1 MDLHFASVWE
11 AISDVVPD
19 REALVCGDARR
30 SWREYDERAARIAGF
45 LSSRGFRP
53 DSKAAI
59 YLHNSNEYLEGQ
71 YGIFKARGVPVN
83 VNYRY
88 KFDELVYL
96 LDNADAEVVFFQS
109 CYAARIWEIRNRLP
123 RVKTYIQVDDG
134 TETILLDDVF
144 DYEQIIR
151 DSAPMERITR
161 SGDDIRVKTYIQVD
175 DGTETILRRH
185 HGHADIYMLYTGGT
199 TGMPK
204 GVMHHHHP
212 FVLGL
217 SAFALGSRD
226 AAPKKIEDVRAVIEA
241 VVERGNQPVS
251 LTACPLMHGTGM
263 WLGSMLPL
271 LVGGTVVTISK
282 LGLDPHLIWGE
293 IERNRCTTVT
303 IVGDAFAKP
312 MLDALNDARARGN
325 PYDISSLN
333 QMISSGVMWS
343 AEIKAGLLEHQDMRL
358 LDTMGSTEGGLGTS
372 VATRDNPV
380 ETAKFKINPGVRVL
394 TDDGRDVEPG
404 SGEVGRLASG
414 RTAAFGYYKDAEK
427 SAETF
432 KEIDGVWYS
441 FAGDW
446 ATVAADGSITL
457 LGRGSNCINTAGE
470 KVYPEEVEEALKRH
484 SQVYDCL
491 VVGIEDARFGQRVVA
506 IASTRNP
513 VSEQNLIDFAHD
525 HLAGYKSPKQIL
537 FVKDVRRAPNGKA
550 DYKWARS
557 EAERTLSEAGGS

>member
-11 AISDVVPD
+11 AISDAVPD
-19 REALVCGDARR
+19 RDALVCGDTRR
-30 SWREYDERAARIAGF
+30 SWREYDQRAARIAGF
-45 LSSRGFRP
+45 LRSRGFRP
-53 DSKAAI
+53 DAKAAI
-59 YLHNSNEYLEGQ
+59 YLHNSNEYLEAQ

-96 LDNADAEVVFFQS
+96 LDNADAEVVFFQA
-109 CYAARIWEIRNRLP
+109 CYAARIWEIRHRLP

-134 TETILLDDVF
+134 TETLLPDVF
-144 DYEQIIR
+144 DYEQVIR
-151 DSAPMERITR
+151 NNVPMDRMQR
-161 SGDDIRVKTYIQVD
+161 PGD
-175 DGTETILRRH
+175 
-185 HGHADIYMLYTGGT
+185 DIYMLYTGGT

-204 GVMHHHHP
+204 GVMYHHHS

-217 SAFALGSRD
+217 TAFLLGSRA
-226 AAPKKIEDVRAVIEA
+226 AAPKQVEDVPAVIESLSGQ
-241 VVERGNQPVS
+241 GNHPVS

-263 WLGSMLPL
+263 WLGSMMQL
-271 LVGGTVVTISK
+271 LGGGTVVTISK

-325 PYDISSLN
+325 AYDISSLK
-333 QMISSGVMWS
+333 QIISSGVMWS
-343 AEIKAGLLEHQDMRL
+343 AEVKASLLEHQDMAL
-358 LDTMGSTEGGLGTS
+358 LDTMGSTEGGLATS
-372 VATRDNPV
+372 VATRANPV
-380 ETAKFKINPGVRVL
+380 KTARFRINRGVRVF
-394 TDDGRDVEPG
+394 TEDGRDVEPG

-414 RTAAFGYYKDAEK
+414 RTAAFGYYKDPEK

-432 KEIDGVWYS
+432 KEIDGIWYS

-446 ATVAADGSITL
+446 ATVEADGSITL

-484 SQVYDCL
+484 PEIYDCL
-491 VVGIEDARFGQRVVA
+491 VVGIADERFGQRVIAV
-506 IASTRNP
+506 ASTRNTMD
-513 VSEQNLIDFAHD
+513 EQDLIDFAHD
-525 HLAGYKSPKQIL
+525 HLAGYKSPKHIL
-537 FVKDVRRAPNGKA
+537 FVEEIRRAPNGKA
-550 DYKWARS
+550 DYTWAHS
-557 EAERTLSEAGGS
+557 EAERAFAGQAGGT

>member
-19 REALVCGDARR
+19 RDALVCGDVRR

-45 LSSRGFRP
+45 LHSRGFRP

-59 YLHNSNEYLEGQ
+59 YLHNSNEYLEAQ
-71 YGIFKARGVPVN
+71 FGIFKARGVPVN

-96 LDNADAEVVFFQS
+96 LDNADAEVVFFQA
-109 CYAARIWEIRNRLP
+109 CYAARIWEIRERLP
-123 RVKTYIQVDDG
+123 RVTTYIQVDDG
-134 TETILLDDVF
+134 TETLLPDVF
-144 DYEQIIR
+144 DYEQVIR
-151 DSAPMERITR
+151 GNAPMDRIPR
-161 SGDDIRVKTYIQVD
+161 PGDDV
-175 DGTETILRRH
+175 
-185 HGHADIYMLYTGGT
+185 YMLYTGGT

-204 GVMHHHHP
+204 GVMYHHHP

-217 SAFALGSRD
+217 TAFLLGSRA
-226 AAPKKIEDVRAVIEA
+226 AAPKQVEDVPAAIESLS
-241 VVERGNQPVS
+241 EQGNRPVS

-263 WLGSMLPL
+263 WLGSMMQL
-271 LVGGTVVTISK
+271 LGGGTVVTISK

-312 MLDALNDARARGN
+312 MLDALNDARARGKA
-325 PYDISSLN
+325 YVIASLK
-333 QMISSGVMWS
+333 QIISSGVMWS
-343 AEIKAGLLEHQDMRL
+343 AEVKASLLEHQDMTL
-358 LDTMGSTEGGLGTS
+358 LDTMGSTEGGLATS

-380 ETAKFKINPGVRVL
+380 ETARFRINRGVRVF
-394 TDDGRDVEPG
+394 TDDGRDVQPG

-414 RTAAFGYYKDAEK
+414 RTAAFGYYKDPEK

-432 KEIDGVWYS
+432 KEIDGIWYS

-446 ATVAADGSITL
+446 ATVEADGSITL

-484 SQVYDCL
+484 PEVYDCL
-491 VVGIEDARFGQRVVA
+491 VVGIADERFGQRVIAV
-506 IASTRNP
+506 ASTRNTMD
-513 VSEQNLIDFAHD
+513 EQDLIDFAHD
-525 HLAGYKSPKQIL
+525 HLAGYKSPKRIL
-537 FVKDVRRAPNGKA
+537 FVDEVRRAPNGKA
-550 DYKWARS
+550 DYEWARS
-557 EAERTLSEAGGS
+557 QAERSFAGAGEK

>member
-19 REALVCGDARR
+19 RDALVCGDVRR
-30 SWREYDERAARIAGF
+30 SWREYDDRAARIAEF
-45 LSSRGFRP
+45 LRSRGFRP

-59 YLHNSNEYLEGQ
+59 YLHNSNEYLEAQ
-71 YGIFKARGVPVN
+71 YGVFKARGVPVN

-96 LDNADAEVVFFQS
+96 LDNADAEVVFFQA

-123 RVKTYIQVDDG
+123 KVTTYIQVDDG
-134 TETILLDDVF
+134 TETLLPDVF
-144 DYEQIIR
+144 DYEQVIR
-151 DSAPMERITR
+151 GNAPMDRMPR
-161 SGDDIRVKTYIQVD
+161 PGD
-175 DGTETILRRH
+175 
-185 HGHADIYMLYTGGT
+185 DIYMLYTGGT

-204 GVMHHHHP
+204 GVMYHHQP

-217 SAFALGSRD
+217 TAFLLGSRA
-226 AAPKKIEDVRAVIEA
+226 AAPKQVEDVPAVIESLS
-241 VVERGNQPVS
+241 ERGNRPVS

-263 WLGSMLPL
+263 WLGSMMQL
-271 LVGGTVVTISK
+271 LGGGTVVTISK

-325 PYDISSLN
+325 AYDISSL
-333 QMISSGVMWS
+333 QQIISSGVMWS
-343 AEIKAGLLEHQDMRL
+343 AEVKASLLEHQDMML

-372 VATRDNPV
+372 VATRKNPV
-380 ETAKFKINPGVRVL
+380 ETARFRINRGVRVF
-394 TDDGRDVEPG
+394 TEDGRDVEPG
-404 SGEVGRLASG
+404 SGQVGRLASG
-414 RTAAFGYYKDAEK
+414 RTAAFGYYKDPEK

-432 KEIDGVWYS
+432 KEIDGIWYS

-446 ATVAADGSITL
+446 ATVEADGSITL

-484 SQVYDCL
+484 GEVYDCL
-491 VVGIEDARFGQRVVA
+491 VVGIADERFGQRVVA
-506 IASTRNP
+506 VASSRNP
-513 VSEQNLIDFAHD
+513 VSEQDLIEFAHD
-525 HLAGYKSPKQIL
+525 HLAGYKSPKRIL
-537 FVKDVRRAPNGKA
+537 FVEEVRRAPNGKA
-550 DYKWARS
+550 DYEWARSQAERAFGARS
-557 EAERTLSEAGGS
+557 EAGET

>member
-19 REALVCGDARR
+19 RDALVCGDVRR

-45 LSSRGFRP
+45 LRSRGFRP

-59 YLHNSNEYLEGQ
+59 YLHNSNEYLEAQ
-71 YGIFKARGVPVN
+71 YGVFKARGVPVN

-96 LDNADAEVVFFQS
+96 LDNADAEVVFFQA

-123 RVKTYIQVDDG
+123 RVTTYIQIDDG
-134 TETILLDDVF
+134 TETLLPDVF
-144 DYEQIIR
+144 DYEQVIR
-151 DSAPMERITR
+151 GTAPMDRMPR
-161 SGDDIRVKTYIQVD
+161 PGD
-175 DGTETILRRH
+175 
-185 HGHADIYMLYTGGT
+185 DIYMLYTGGA

-204 GVMHHHHP
+204 GVMYHHHP

-217 SAFALGSRD
+217 TAFLLGSRA
-226 AAPKKIEDVRAVIEA
+226 AAPKQVEEVPAVIESLA
-241 VVERGNQPVS
+241 ERGNRPVS

-263 WLGSMLPL
+263 WLGSMMQL
-271 LVGGTVVTISK
+271 LGGGTVVTISK

-312 MLDALNDARARGN
+312 MLDALNDAGARGN
-325 PYDISSLN
+325 AYDISSLK
-333 QMISSGVMWS
+333 QIISSGVMWS
-343 AEIKAGLLEHQDMRL
+343 APVKAGLLKHQDMTL
-358 LDTMGSTEGGLGTS
+358 LDTMGSTEGGLATS

-380 ETAKFKINPGVRVL
+380 ETARFRINRGVRVF
-394 TDDGRDVEPG
+394 TEEGRDVEPG

-414 RTAAFGYYKDAEK
+414 RTAAFDYYKDPEK

-432 KEIDGVWYS
+432 KEIDGIWYS

-446 ATVAADGSITL
+446 ATVEADGTITL

-484 SQVYDCL
+484 AEVYDCL
-491 VVGIEDARFGQRVVA
+491 VVGIADERFGQRVIAV
-506 IASTRNP
+506 ASTRNTMD
-513 VSEQNLIDFAHD
+513 EQDLIDFAHEN
-525 HLAGYKSPKQIL
+525 LAGYKSPKRIL
-537 FVKDVRRAPNGKA
+537 FVEEIRRAPNGKA

-557 EAERTLSEAGGS
+557 EAERAFAGQAGGT

>member
-19 REALVCGDARR
+19 RDALVCGDVRR
-30 SWREYDERAARIAGF
+30 NWREYDDRAARIAGF
-45 LSSRGFRP
+45 LRSRGFRP

-59 YLHNSNEYLEGQ
+59 YLHNSNEYLEAQ
-71 YGIFKARGVPVN
+71 YGVFKARGVPVN

-96 LDNADAEVVFFQS
+96 LDNADAEVVFFQA

-123 RVKTYIQVDDG
+123 KVTTYVQVDDG
-134 TETILLDDVF
+134 TETLLPDVF
-144 DYEQIIR
+144 DYEQVIR
-151 DSAPMERITR
+151 GNAPMDRMPR
-161 SGDDIRVKTYIQVD
+161 PGD
-175 DGTETILRRH
+175 
-185 HGHADIYMLYTGGT
+185 DIYMLYTGGT

-204 GVMHHHHP
+204 GVMYHHHP

-217 SAFALGSRD
+217 TAFLLGSRA
-226 AAPKKIEDVRAVIEA
+226 AAPKQVEDVPAVIGSLS
-241 VVERGNQPVS
+241 ERGNRPVS

-263 WLGSMLPL
+263 WLGAMMQL
-271 LVGGTVVTISK
+271 LGGGTVVTISK

-325 PYDISSLN
+325 GYDISSLK
-333 QMISSGVMWS
+333 QIISSGVMWS
-343 AEIKAGLLEHQDMRL
+343 APVKASLLEHQDMML

-372 VATRDNPV
+372 VATRENPV
-380 ETAKFKINPGVRVL
+380 ETARFRINRGVRVF
-394 TDDGRDVEPG
+394 TEDGRDVEPG

-414 RTAAFGYYKDAEK
+414 RTAAFGYYKDPQK

-432 KEIDGVWYS
+432 REIDGIWYS

-446 ATVAADGSITL
+446 ATVEADGSITL

-484 SQVYDCL
+484 AEVYDCL
-491 VVGIEDARFGQRVVA
+491 VVGIADERFGQRVVA
-506 IASTRNP
+506 VASSRNP
-513 VSEQNLIDFAHD
+513 VPEQDLIDFAHD
-525 HLAGYKSPKQIL
+525 HLAGYKSPKRIL
-537 FVKDVRRAPNGKA
+537 FVEEIRRAPNGKA
-550 DYKWARS
+550 DYQWARS
-557 EAERTLSEAGGS
+557 QAERAFGRTGET

>member
-19 REALVCGDARR
+19 RDALVCGDVRR

-45 LSSRGFRP
+45 LRSRGFRP

-59 YLHNSNEYLEGQ
+59 YLHNSNEYLEAQ
-71 YGIFKARGVPVN
+71 YGIFKAHGVAVN

-96 LDNADAEVVFFQS
+96 LDNADAEVVFFQA

-144 DYEQIIR
+144 DYEQVIR
-151 DSAPMERITR
+151 DNAPMERVER
-161 SGDDIRVKTYIQVD
+161 SGD
-175 DGTETILRRH
+175 
-185 HGHADIYMLYTGGT
+185 DIYMLYTGGT

-204 GVMHHHHP
+204 GVMYHHHP

-217 SAFALGSRD
+217 TAFLLGSRA
-226 AAPKKIEDVRAVIEA
+226 AAPKQVEDVPAIIESLS
-241 VVERGNQPVS
+241 ERGDHPVS

-263 WLGSMLPL
+263 WLGSMMQL
-271 LVGGTVVTISK
+271 LGGGTVVTISK

-312 MLDALNDARARGN
+312 MLDALNDAKARGN
-325 PYDISSLN
+325 AYDISSLT
-333 QMISSGVMWS
+333 QIISSGVMWS
-343 AEIKAGLLEHQDMRL
+343 APVKSGLLEHQDMTL

-380 ETAKFKINPGVRVL
+380 ETARFKINRGVRVF

-414 RTAAFGYYKDAEK
+414 RTAAFGYYKDPEK

-446 ATVAADGSITL
+446 ATVAADGTITL

-484 SQVYDCL
+484 SEVYDCL
-491 VVGIEDARFGQRVVA
+491 VVGIDDERFGQRVVA
-506 IASTRNP
+506 VASTRNP
-513 VSEQNLIDFAHD
+513 VAEQDLIDFAHD
-525 HLAGYKSPKQIL
+525 HLAGYKSPKQVL
-537 FVKDVRRAPNGKA
+537 FVDEVRRAPNGKA

-557 EAERTLSEAGGS
+557 EAERALP

>member
-11 AISDVVPD
+11 AISDAVPD
-19 REALVCGDARR
+19 RDALVCGDTRR

-45 LSSRGFRP
+45 LRSRGFRP

-59 YLHNSNEYLEGQ
+59 YLHNSNHYLEAQ
-71 YGIFKARGVPVN
+71 YGIFKACGVAVN

-96 LDNADAEVVFFQS
+96 LDNADAEVVFFQA

-134 TETILLDDVF
+134 TETLLDDVF
-144 DYEQIIR
+144 DYEQVIR
-151 DSAPMERITR
+151 DSAPMERVQR
-161 SGDDIRVKTYIQVD
+161 SGD
-175 DGTETILRRH
+175 
-185 HGHADIYMLYTGGT
+185 DIYMLYTGGT

-204 GVMHHHHP
+204 GVMYHHHP

-217 SAFALGSRD
+217 TAFLLGSRA
-226 AAPKKIEDVRAVIEA
+226 AAPKQVEDVPAVIEGLS
-241 VVERGNQPVS
+241 ERGDQPIS

-263 WLGSMLPL
+263 WLGAMLPL
-271 LVGGTVVTISK
+271 LGGGTVVTISK

-293 IERNRCTTVT
+293 TERNRCTTVT

-325 PYDISSLN
+325 PYDISSLK
-333 QMISSGVMWS
+333 QMVSSGVMWS
-343 AEIKAGLLEHQDMRL
+343 AEVKASLLEHQDMTL

-380 ETAKFKINPGVRVL
+380 ATARFRINSGVRVF

-414 RTAAFGYYKDAEK
+414 RTAAFGYYKDPEK

-432 KEIDGVWYS
+432 KEIDGIWYS

-446 ATVAADGSITL
+446 ATVEADGSITL

-484 SQVYDCL
+484 AEVYDCL
-491 VVGIEDARFGQRVVA
+491 VVGIADERFGQRVIAV
-506 IASTRNP
+506 ASTRNTMA
-513 VSEQNLIDFAHD
+513 EQHLIDFAHD
-525 HLAGYKSPKQIL
+525 HLAGYKSPKRIL
-537 FVKDVRRAPNGKA
+537 FVEEVRRAPNGKA

-557 EAERTLSEAGGS
+557 EAERAFAGPSEAGET

>member
-19 REALVCGDARR
+19 RDALVCGDVRR
-30 SWREYDERAARIAGF
+30 SWRAYDERAARIAGF
-45 LSSRGFRP
+45 LRSRGFRP

-59 YLHNSNEYLEGQ
+59 YLHNSNEYLEAQ
-71 YGIFKARGVPVN
+71 YGVFKARGVPVN

-96 LDNADAEVVFFQS
+96 LDNADAEVVFFQA
-109 CYAARIWEIRNRLP
+109 CYAARIWEIRDRLP
-123 RVKTYIQVDDG
+123 RVTTYIQVDDG
-134 TETILLDDVF
+134 TETLLRDVF
-144 DYEQIIR
+144 DYEQVIR
-151 DSAPMERITR
+151 GNAPMDRMPR
-161 SGDDIRVKTYIQVD
+161 PGD
-175 DGTETILRRH
+175 
-185 HGHADIYMLYTGGT
+185 DIYMLYTGGT

-204 GVMHHHHP
+204 GVMYHHHP

-217 SAFALGSRD
+217 TAFLLGSRA
-226 AAPKKIEDVRAVIEA
+226 AAPKQVEDVPAVIESLS
-241 VVERGNQPVS
+241 ERGIQPVS

-263 WLGSMLPL
+263 WLGSMMQL
-271 LVGGTVVTISK
+271 LGGGTVVTISK

-325 PYDISSLN
+325 AYDISSLK
-333 QMISSGVMWS
+333 QIISSGVMWS
-343 AEIKAGLLEHQDMRL
+343 AEVKAGLLEHQDMTL

-372 VATRDNPV
+372 VATRENPV
-380 ETAKFKINPGVRVL
+380 ETARFRINRGVRVF

-414 RTAAFGYYKDAEK
+414 RTAAFGYYKDPEK

-432 KEIDGVWYS
+432 KEIDGIWYS

-446 ATVAADGSITL
+446 ATVEADGAITL

-484 SQVYDCL
+484 AEVYDCL
-491 VVGIEDARFGQRVVA
+491 VVGIADERFGQRVVA
-506 IASTRNP
+506 VASSRNP
-513 VSEQNLIDFAHD
+513 VSEQDLIDFAHN
-525 HLAGYKSPKQIL
+525 HLAGYKSPKRIL
-537 FVKDVRRAPNGKA
+537 FVEEIRRAPNGKA
-550 DYKWARS
+550 DYRWARA
-557 EAERTLSEAGGS
+557 EAERAFAGRNEAGGT

>member
-19 REALVCGDARR
+19 RDAVICGEVRR
-30 SWREYDERAARIAGF
+30 SWREYDDRAARVAEF
-45 LSSRGFRP
+45 LCSRGFGP

-59 YLHNSNEYLEGQ
+59 YLHNSNEYLEAQ
-71 YGIFKARGVPVN
+71 YGVFKARGVAVN

-96 LDNADAEVVFFQS
+96 LDNADAEVVFFQA

-123 RVKTYIQVDDG
+123 KVETWIQVDDS
-134 TETILLDDVF
+134 TESLLPDVF
-144 DYEQIIR
+144 DYEQVIR
-151 DSAPMERITR
+151 GNAPMDRIAR
-161 SGDDIRVKTYIQVD
+161 PGD
-175 DGTETILRRH
+175 
-185 HGHADIYMLYTGGT
+185 DIYMLYTGGT
-199 TGMPK
+199 TGLPK
-204 GVMHHHHP
+204 GVMYHQHP

-217 SAFALGSRD
+217 SAFALGSRA
-226 AAPKKIEDVRAVIEA
+226 AAPKQVEDVAAVIESLS
-241 VVERGNQPVS
+241 ERDNQPVS

-263 WLGSMLPL
+263 WLGSMMPL

-312 MLDALNDARARGN
+312 MLDALNDAKARGN
-325 PYDISSLN
+325 AYDISSLK
-333 QMISSGVMWS
+333 QIISSGVMWS
-343 AEIKAGLLEHQDMRL
+343 AEVKAGLLKHQDMTL

-372 VATRDNPV
+372 VATRNNPV
-380 ETAKFKINPGVRVL
+380 ETAKFRINAGVRVF

-414 RTAAFGYYKDAEK
+414 RTAAFGYYKDPEK

-432 KEIDGVWYS
+432 KEIDGIWYS

-446 ATVAADGSITL
+446 ATVESDGTITL

-484 SQVYDCL
+484 SEVYDCL
-491 VVGIEDARFGQRVVA
+491 VVGIADERFGQRVVA
-506 IASTRNP
+506 VASSRNP
-513 VSEQNLIDFAHD
+513 VPEQDLIDFAHD
-525 HLAGYKSPKQIL
+525 HLAGYKSPKRIL
-537 FVKDVRRAPNGKA
+537 FVDEVKRAPNGKA
-550 DYKWARS
+550 DYDWARS
-557 EAERTLSEAGGS
+557 QAERAFVEPSEAGAT